1 MPSPEKISGYQLAE
15 HLLAEGGMEALLRYA
30 GNAETDWLELKA
42 GMCLLPEDK
51 KKGETEKDLYWNIA
65 KEVIALMN
73 TSGGALVIGIHDKT
87 LNLVPLEENDPRHIL
102 AEKGIDGYVREFV
115 RSNVWPSSLSWTY
128 RGKTWELAD
137 KQVPTDLISYHH
149 ALYSGPDGRTGEV
162 VVLLVKP
169 SEKIRLA
176 KEDRKSS
183 VLLKRTRGEVGE
195 AVPIYDYDEFD
206 KYKTTREIESAFYA
220 NVRDQFDREHAA
232 ASESAKLDAAI
243 QNYYSGLAV
252 KARKMMAVFTSLDAE
267 ENVFSKDDVDQFYSP
282 EAIETFD
289 DEDRW
294 LDDDEEEEDRE
305 DDEEEDEEDSD
316 FDEGALDSEDDTED
330 EEDARSARKGD
341 LLELLKSEQ
350 RVIVSGEPGGG
361 KTTCLTYFTLKF
373 AERGD
378 DVPILAVFIPM
389 GQWRRGGSLR
399 LMMERATGMD
409 AGQLA
414 HVMSENRLRLV
425 IDAVN
430 ECPDDFRV
438 AAIQNIGMFLAEHP
452 TVPAVISTRHPKELA
467 ALHLPVFHVQPM
479 DETHRLR
486 YLERYLQ
493 DGEQA
498 QKLLH
503 QLGDMP
509 GGETVAENPMLLRLV
524 VEVYKES
531 PEKRLPNGRAGLY
544 RRSLRAWYKRENE
557 KAEKAG
563 EKLQWN
569 RRQTF
574 ELLAVLAFKS
584 RQCGYRDVPLDEI
597 SAIWG
602 ADAENQ
608 LEVLCQGPIIY
619 CDDEFVRFRHET
631 FQEYLSAEYLV
642 AHQDELPTWT
652 QNDYAQWGMPF
663 AYAVE
668 LFELDKQQ
676 LPESFWLA
684 AWSLNPW
691 LGVALTDES
700 VVRNLLNPGYRG
712 IRPKAGGTLLDIYF
726 RAICGTFEEGMF
738 RWALKDKD
746 FWYKHED
753 GVLRYVVFVSQSCQS
768 RWNNFEKSQLKCLEG
783 LGCAAAIKLSKSW
796 LTLSNPRNIFQYY
809 APNVWDVW
817 INKILSPDK
826 VDELID
832 AKIALPE
839 DFSANKERWCGKI
852 QLGVAL
858 RLFSW
863 GILDRQDI
871 EKMLPSLLVNADVKA
886 VARLTAIGCRENT
899 LVVKT
904 VRRWI
909 FEATPR
915 TAIELITNG
924 LATKDD
930 FKSRMLE
937 WISEATPRTVIE
949 LITNGLA
956 TKDDFKSRLFEWRK
970 DKSISSAIFLVRAG
984 LVSKAGFEGVL
995 QTWISF
1001 ATPQMAYE
1009 LIEVG
1014 LMLPSDFS
1022 NRLSGWLQH
1031 SQYSFVQKFLKV
1043 SGELNNIRNNTDVV
1057 QRWIAAASID
1067 SAACLITDG
1076 LATNEDFEDKKSEWL
1091 VFSNERQY
1099 RRMLQLHLISKQ
1111 EFSDFE
1117 NKLLA
1122 MRQACN
1128 DIERGKRSPSDFTLK
1143 KNIWFK
1149 SANLLMLV
1157 RLVQAGVIAKK
1168 DLDGQIKLWLGNST
1182 PESALCLVKQHLAE
1196 AKDFDRLV
1204 PVWKPLLEPDVAKNL
1219 IEEKIICEEDILD
1232 VKSRWR
1238 ANVEPRTLEF
1248 AIQLGCVTSDEAV
1261 EYLRV
1266 WGDVGLNRIQ
1276 IGQVVHGYVKNITGF
1291 GAFIDLGGIDGLLH
1305 ITDMSWSRIKHPSD
1319 MLMVGQELEVMVLD
1333 VDREKERISL
1343 GLKQIT
1349 ENPWDTIVEKFP
1361 VGSRLKGKVVNLA
1374 AYGVFVEIAP
1384 GIEGLVHISEFSWTK
1399 RVARASDMLNI
1410 GDEVLVSVLSVDA
1423 KNQKIALSI
1432 RQTQENPWDTVKDRY
1447 PVGSRVKGKVRNFT
1461 NYGAFIELE
1470 DGIDGMIHIS
1480 GMSWTR
1486 KINRPSECLNKG
1498 DEVEAIVEAVNPKE
1512 QRISLSLKKA
1522 QTDPWAEIASKYP
1535 IGKLVK
1541 GKVSKIASFGAFIE
1555 LEDGLDGL
1563 VHISQISDD
1572 RVTHVKDV
1580 LTDGQEVVARVIKV
1594 DTVTRRIGLSIKAI
1608 SMTDDEVNILKN
1620 DNEGGLNSDK
1630 QALQDEGKV
1639 SSSIFYRKSI
1649 MIDPIQRQRIES
1661 ELKNVR
1667 WDMIISYISKDRD
1680 YLFFAHSQFP
1690 DGVYCPVRMTKY
1702 HDIFEIGQTWSI
1714 KVFVNQTKKDG
1725 TWGFIARSVKPS
1737 KQSPVCLP
1745 QNEKPKTV
1753 DVIAISKL
1761 AAPPVLFANSTCN
1774 SLKDKLDGMSD
1785 GKGVDELM
1793 MNKLDLS
1800 YVSHLSIYIDET
1812 WPGTQ
1817 DHAYE
1822 NIGVIGGVV
1831 VPWEGVDEK
1840 RLSVVK
1846 THLDNGSAARNAI
1859 QTMLRQS
1866 EVFPFVFPIKWDH
1879 AVGAGGR
1886 QYFELV
1892 QHALMLLLGWMLP
1905 QRDQPTTVDVFLE
1918 HISGYMDGHN
1928 ETDFI
1933 NSLTQAMRLL
1943 SGGRRFANWQI
1954 RRVEWVDKEFGYV
1967 PYGDLVCKTCV
1978 PREEQQLLAREV
1990 KVREWEGFLPF
2001 SKDVFPL
2008 LRDMDT
2014 ASPSGLADLLIS
2026 FAKVAQDTPFFRRV
2040 RKLAIDRAKADE
2052 AVCTALISRF
2062 EECYARPDRDMALL
2076 NRVVP
2081 HFLNE
2086 FPPDLFKE
2094 RPRLQLLRI
2103 LIGFQHANHNGDPD
2117 LATALVDQYHSLRPR
2132 ILELDRDL
2140 CAYSDM
2146 NLAVHHH
2153 DSFDFDKAL
2162 SLVDGWIN
2170 DPLFPALSVMN
2181 RGRMYSSRGQSLAL
2195 LGRNREADEAFS
2207 RALSIFSAE
2216 PELLASDIAQ
2226 TKTYQAMNA
2235 LDYDAPSA
2243 MPLVEG
2249 LLGRSLIAMA
2259 FNLTALL
2266 ERPFAAHLFLKT
2278 LWRMREGRS
2287 VVQDALI
2294 KNLPADIAFRQQ
2306 HPYELILFYLAL
2318 LTKEA
2323 NPSYAKACVREMEQF
2338 FEAIEFGGTLG
2349 LIHAYMRVMLKRH
2362 GLNVATDKEFFGELD
2377 IVEQYLTKA
2386 GTIITKLRTGWNDG
2400 TIPVEGIL
2408 PFNYC

>member
-1 MPSPEKISGYQLAE
+1 MLQSLTALPEKISGYDLAN
-15 HLLAEGGMEALLRYA
+15 HLLSQGGVEALIRYA

-42 GMCLLPEDK
+42 GMCLLPEDR

-87 LNLVPLEENDPRHIL
+87 LNLVPLEENDPRHVL

-149 ALYSGPDGRTGEV
+149 APYSGPDGRTGEV

-195 AVPIYDYDEFD
+195 AIPIYDYDEFD
-206 KYKTTREIESAFYA
+206 KYKASREVESAFYA
-220 NVRDQFDREHAA
+220 NVRDQFDKEHAA

-243 QNYYSGLAV
+243 QDYYSGLAV
-252 KARKMMAVFTSLDAE
+252 KARKMMAVFTPLDAE

-294 LDDDEEEEDRE
+294 LDDDDEEEDRE

-316 FDEGALDSEDDTED
+316 FDEDGDEGVLDSEDDTED

-373 AERGD
+373 AERGND
-378 DVPILAVFIPM
+378 APILAVFIPM
-389 GQWRRGGSLR
+389 GQWRRGGSLS

-409 AGQLA
+409 AGKLA
-414 HVMSENRLRLV
+414 HLMSENRLRLV

-479 DETHRLR
+479 DETHRLH

-493 DGEQA
+493 NGEQA

-503 QLGDMP
+503 QLGSMP

-563 EKLQWN
+563 TKLQWS

-584 RQCGYRDVPLDEI
+584 RQRGYRDVPREEI
-597 SAIWG
+597 LAIWG
-602 ADAENQ
+602 ADTENQ

-619 CDDEFVRFRHET
+619 CDEEFVRFRHET
-631 FQEYLSAEYLV
+631 FQEYLCAEYLV
-642 AHQDELPTWT
+642 AHQDELPSWT
-652 QNDYAQWGMPF
+652 QDDYAQWGMPF

-691 LGVALTDES
+691 LGVALTDE
-700 VVRNLLNPGYRG
+700 RKGRQLLSPHYQGK
-712 IRPKAGGTLLDIYF
+712 RPMVDGRPLDIHLKAVYL
-726 RAICGTFEEGMF
+726 RAICGTLTEISI
-738 RWALKDKD
+738 RPALRDEVHS
-746 FWYKHED
+746 WYGHD
-753 GVLRYVVFVSQSCQS
+753 DVTLRYVVFVSKVCQV
-768 RWNNFEKSQLKCLEG
+768 RWEAFERRQMLCLRG
-783 LGCAAAIKLSKSW
+783 LWIKQAVKLSRSW
-796 LTLSNPRNIFQYY
+796 LILSEPRNIFRCHAQEDW
-809 APNVWDVW
+809 NNW
-817 INKILSPDK
+817 IARATPG
-826 VDELID
+826 
-832 AKIALPE
+832 IA
-839 DFSANKERWCGKI
+839 
-852 QLGVAL
+852 
-858 RLFSW
+858 
-863 GILDRQDI
+863 
-871 EKMLPSLLVNADVKA
+871 MTLVNALIADPYDFSHVKSDWNIGMDCQ
-886 VARLTAIGCRENT
+886 TALQLMTKGIINDQDFRQKLPEWIEH
-899 LVVKT
+899 VT
-904 VRRWI
+904 VRDVAKMIDLGLEEEPLVRMKIQNWI
-909 FEATPR
+909 CTATPVM
-915 TAIELITNG
+915 ALKMVSIG
-924 LATKDD
+924 LATKES
-930 FKSRMLE
+930 FKDRKSE
-937 WISEATPRTVIE
+937 WIKNI
-949 LITNGLA
+949 
-956 TKDDFKSRLFEWRK
+956 
-970 DKSISSAIFLVRAG
+970 SISAAVSLARAG
-984 LVSKAGFEGVL
+984 WVSKADFVKCS
-995 QTWISF
+995 QDWIAY
-1001 ATPQMAYE
+1001 ATPQMATD
-1009 LIEVG
+1009 LVEVG
-1014 LMLPSDFS
+1014 LASPVDFS
-1022 NRLSGWLQH
+1022 GRLSGWLQH
-1031 SQYSFVQKFLKV
+1031 PDYSFVRNYLKV
-1043 SGELNNIRNNTDVV
+1043 SGELEGLKNNAELVR
-1057 QRWIAAASID
+1057 RWIVAASIE
-1067 SAACLITDG
+1067 SAKLLLSDGLIT
-1076 LATNEDFEDKKSEWL
+1076 TEDF
-1091 VFSNERQY
+1091 
-1099 RRMLQLHLISKQ
+1099 
-1111 EFSDFE
+1111 
-1117 NKLLA
+1117 
-1122 MRQACN
+1122 
-1128 DIERGKRSPSDFTLK
+1128 RGKIYEWVPFFKEKEYKKILPLLGEHEFAEFQRHIDYVHKVCCDWGNGLKSPPLVLSMKDELLKGVTLYSLKSLVKVGVVTKEEIGSVLK
-1143 KNIWFK
+1143 KWIDIV
-1149 SANLLMLV
+1149 SPQMALRLIAANLVDVGDFFGRLQVWKSLLTPEVALELV
-1157 RLVQAGVIAKK
+1157 NKNVIAESDVAEMRDVWINNVAESSLDCLRRLKCLSIDEAISIASVWEGTFERKNNAIHAVKNGVIS
-1168 DLDGQIKLWLGNST
+1168 I
-1182 PESALCLVKQHLAE
+1182 
-1196 AKDFDRLV
+1196 
-1204 PVWKPLLEPDVAKNL
+1204 
-1219 IEEKIICEEDILD
+1219 
-1232 VKSRWR
+1232 
-1238 ANVEPRTLEF
+1238 
-1248 AIQLGCVTSDEAV
+1248 
-1261 EYLRV
+1261 
-1266 WGDVGLNRIQ
+1266 GDVVCGKIKRIEM
-1276 IGQVVHGYVKNITGF
+1276 F
-1291 GAFIDLGGIDGLLH
+1291 GAIITILEDVDGLLH
-1305 ITDMSWSRIKHPSD
+1305 VTDMNWGKYKRNPNEFLVI
-1319 MLMVGQELEVMVLD
+1319 GQEIKVKVIDIDIL
-1333 VDREKERISL
+1333 KKRIFF
-1343 GLKQIT
+1343 GLKQL
-1349 ENPWDTIVEKFP
+1349 EQNPWDGELERFK
-1361 VGSRLKGKVVNLA
+1361 VGVHMKGKIIRLVSA
-1374 AYGVFVEIAP
+1374 GVFVELALGMVGFVP
-1384 GIEGLVHISEFSWTK
+1384 LSECSWK
-1399 RVARASDMLNI
+1399 REKLENLFKI
-1410 GDEVLVSVLSVDA
+1410 GDKVDVLLIAVD
-1423 KNQKIALSI
+1423 KINQTITLSI
-1432 RQTQENPWDTVKDRY
+1432 RQTQRNPWDTMQERY
-1447 PVGSRVKGKVRNFT
+1447 PVGGRVKGKVRNFT
-1461 NYGAFIELE
+1461 AYGAFVELE
-1470 DGIDGMIHIS
+1470 EGIDGMIHIKD
-1480 GMSWTR
+1480 MSWTC
-1486 KINRPSECLNKG
+1486 KINHPSECLNIG
-1498 DEVEAIVEAVNPKE
+1498 EEVEAIVLNVDSEKQQVALSYKLTQQNPWDE
-1512 QRISLSLKKA
+1512 ISAKYTVGLSIKGRV
-1522 QTDPWAEIASKYP
+1522 SRV
-1535 IGKLVK
+1535 VK
-1541 GKVSKIASFGAFIE
+1541 FGAFVE
-1555 LEDGLDGL
+1555 LEPGIEGLI
-1563 VHISQISDD
+1563 HISEISDKQ
-1572 RVTHVKDV
+1572 VENAKDV
-1580 LTDGQEVVARVIKV
+1580 FNVGDEVIARVVKV
-1594 DTVTRRIGLSIKAI
+1594 DPVTCRIGLSTKDAEEIIVTAPTPCV
-1608 SMTDDEVNILKN
+1608 M
-1620 DNEGGLNSDK
+1620 
-1630 QALQDEGKV
+1630 
-1639 SSSIFYRKSI
+1639 YRKRDLVDSVH
-1649 MIDPIQRQRIES
+1649 RQRIAS
-1661 ELKNVR
+1661 ELEGVHWEMKVCR
-1667 WDMIISYISKDRD
+1667 RAKHGGRV
-1680 YLFFAHSQFP
+1680 LFSHPSFP
-1690 DGVYCPVRMTKY
+1690 DHV
-1702 HDIFEIGQTWSI
+1702 
-1714 KVFVNQTKKDG
+1714 VFY
-1725 TWGFIARSVKPS
+1725 
-1737 KQSPVCLP
+1737 P
-1745 QNEKPKTV
+1745 QNRKEHFSFGQKYCVVVCVEASRFLASSVEPLQSKSICEVRVGKRHNPMETPQLPLNGIEPVNNKGITNQIHMLEK
-1753 DVIAISKL
+1753 
-1761 AAPPVLFANSTCN
+1761 
-1774 SLKDKLDGMSD
+1774 
-1785 GKGVDELM
+1785 
-1793 MNKLDLS
+1793 LS
-1800 YVSHLSIYIDET
+1800 WALTYDPESYLSIYLDET

-1822 NIGVIGGVV
+1822 KIGVIGGIV

-1840 RLSVVK
+1840 RLPVIK
-1846 THLDNGSAARNAI
+1846 THLDNGSAARKAI
-1859 QTMLRQS
+1859 QTMLRRS
-1866 EVFPFVFPIKWDH
+1866 TVFPFVFPIKWDH

-1905 QRDQPTTVDVFLE
+1905 QRGQPTTVDVFLE
-1918 HISGYMDGHN
+1918 HISGYMDGHD

-2026 FAKVAQDTPFFRRV
+2026 FAKVADDTPFFRRV

-2117 LATALVDQYHSLRPR
+2117 LATALVGRYHSLRPR

-2140 CAYSDM
+2140 CAYADL

-2153 DSFDFDKAL
+2153 DSFEFEKAL

-2195 LGRNREADEAFS
+2195 LGQNQEADEAFV

-2235 LDYDAPSA
+2235 LDHDAPSA
-2243 MPLVEG
+2243 VPLVEG
-2249 LLGRSLIAMA
+2249 VLGKSLIATA
-2259 FNLTALL
+2259 LNLTALL
-2266 ERPFAAHLFLKT
+2266 EKPFAAHLFLKT
-2278 LWRMREGRS
+2278 LWRMLEGRS
-2287 VVQDALI
+2287 VVLDALI
-2294 KNLPADIAFRQQ
+2294 KNLPVDIAFRKQ
-2306 HPYELILFYLAL
+2306 HPYELILFHLAL
-2318 LTKEA
+2318 LTKEV

-2338 FEAIEFGGTLG
+2338 FETIEFGGTLG

-2377 IVEQYLTKA
+2377 IVEQYLPKA
-2386 GTIITKLRTGWNDG
+2386 GTMIDTLRAGWTNAAVL
-2400 TIPVEGIL
+2400 VEGLL